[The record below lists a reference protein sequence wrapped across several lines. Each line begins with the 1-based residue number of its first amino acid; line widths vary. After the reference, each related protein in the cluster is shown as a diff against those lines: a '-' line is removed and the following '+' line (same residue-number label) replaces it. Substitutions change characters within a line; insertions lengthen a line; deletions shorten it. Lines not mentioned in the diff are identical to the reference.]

1 MTRTMPLPE
10 PRLAVYQRWL
20 ERERGLRFEDHDS
33 LWRWS
38 VTDLDAFWQSIWDH
52 FDLQSPTPH
61 TAVLA
66 EERMPGARWF
76 PGAQVNYTRQVL
88 RHADA
93 AHAAWHPALV
103 FADEAMLARG
113 VLREV
118 SWPQLRRQV
127 AHFAAALRRM
137 GVQPG
142 DRVGAYLPNTPQ
154 TAAAFLAVA
163 SIGAVWSVCSV

>member
-1 MTRTMPLPE
+1 M
-10 PRLAVYQRWL
+10 
-20 ERERGLRFEDHDS
+20 
-33 LWRWS
+33 
-38 VTDLDAFWQSIWDH
+38 TDLDAFWQSIWDH

-93 AHAAWHPALV
+93 AHAAGHPALV

-118 SWPQLRRQV
+118 SWPQLRRL
-127 AHFAAALRRM
+127 FPNSPEDELEDAARRGM
-137 GVQPG
+137 DVK
-142 DRVGAYLPNTPQ
+142 
-154 TAAAFLAVA
+154 TAAELVLTQP
-163 SIGAVWSVCSV
+163 S